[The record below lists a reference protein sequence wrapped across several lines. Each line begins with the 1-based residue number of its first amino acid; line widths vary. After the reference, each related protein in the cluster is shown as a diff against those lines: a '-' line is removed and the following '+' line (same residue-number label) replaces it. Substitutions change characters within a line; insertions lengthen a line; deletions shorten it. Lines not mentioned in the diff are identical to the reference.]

1 MHFLQT
7 AKAKINITQRGSEA
21 ALNSEALTRVHALGD
36 RRCVVDETRTNGAD
50 DEVAHVIERQ
60 CDVRR
65 KRGRGFDG
73 LLPPGLG

>member
-7 AKAKINITQRGSEA
+7 AKAKINTTQRRSEA
-21 ALNSEALTRVHALGD
+21 ALNSEELTRVHALCD
-36 RRCVVDETRTNGAD
+36 RRRVVDETRTNGAD
-50 DEVAHVIERQ
+50 DEVAHVIKRQ

-65 KRGRGFDG
+65 KRRRGFDG